1 MIYILLPA
9 YNEKL
14 NLLRILKKIK
24 TLIKRTKYSIKI
36 IIIDDG
42 SSDKTSKIFLKLKK
56 KNNIVYKTHQK
67 NLGLHKALDTGF
79 KYILSNSKIF
89 S

>member
-14 NLLRILKKIK
+14 NLLRILKKIN
-24 TLIKRTKYSIKI
+24 TLIKKTKYNIKI

-42 SSDKTSKIFLKLKK
+42 SSDETIKIFLKFKK
-56 KNNIVYKTHQK
+56 K
-67 NLGLHKALDTGF
+67 
-79 KYILSNSKIF
+79 
-89 S
+89 